1 MFDGKTFTIYDFVDA
16 YHHFAD
22 PGGMVKQNL
31 DVCVCECS
39 GSGPKP
45 QNLQAKARGR
55 RKKEKRKPIRIKLR
69 DGRIGDS
76 THDVYFFL
84 SADGKP
90 ISVEEFLNNL
100 FGHYLI
106 FQKRRRTAAIW
117 KPYDP

>member
-1 MFDGKTFTIYDFVDA
+1 MRK
-16 YHHFAD
+16 
-22 PGGMVKQNL
+22 
-31 DVCVCECS
+31 CVCECS

-45 QNLQAKARGR
+45 QNLKAKDEE
-55 RKKEKRKPIRIKLR
+55 KKEKRKPIRIKLR

-100 FGHYLI
+100 FGHCLI
-106 FQKRRRTAAIW
+106 FQKRRRTTAI
-117 KPYDP
+117 